1 MSELL
6 LLISM
11 AVIFY
16 LLVRLSSTR
25 GRDAKLEEILRQ
37 LKAQDDAFRQRDSAQ
52 TAAITQLQIQNATL
66 RQMAEARIEQIFQLQ
81 TQVESLQESDAGK
94 SALLSEWREHLNQR
108 VQEAFN
114 AWREQECETIRR
126 EQREIAFREA
136 RASLNGWK
144 SEQEHVIRED
154 ERQRSQAVII
164 GKVTE
169 HFVPYLPDFPFNPR
183 DARFI
188 GSPVDFI
195 VFDGMS
201 DEQVKEVVFVEVK
214 TGQSPALTTRQRQIR
229 NAVQSGR
236 VRWKE
241 IRISHDLPQES
252 SFTATVEAA
261 EVLDLS

>member
-25 GRDAKLEEILRQ
+25 TRDAKLEEILRQ
-37 LKAQDDAFRQRDSAQ
+37 LRAQNEAFRQRDSAQ
-52 TAAITQLQIQNATL
+52 TAAIAQLQIQNEAL
-66 RQMAEARIEQIFQLQ
+66 RQRAEARIEQIFQLQ
-81 TQVESLQESDAGK
+81 TQVENLQESDARK
-94 SALLSEWREHLNQR
+94 SALLSEWQEHLNRR
-108 VQEAFN
+108 VQESFN
-114 AWREQECETIRR
+114 TWRENECEAIRR
-126 EQREIAFREA
+126 EQREIARREA
-136 RASLNGWK
+136 LASLNGWK
-144 SEQEHVIRED
+144 SEQEHLIRED
-154 ERQRSQAVII
+154 ARQRSQAVII

-169 HFVPYLPDFPFNPR
+169 HFVPYLPDFPFNPK

-201 DEQVKEVVFVEVK
+201 DEEVREVVFVEVK
-214 TGQSPALTTRQRQIR
+214 TGQSAALTTRQRQIR

-236 VRWKE
+236 VRWRE
-241 IRISHDLPQES
+241 SRISHDLTQES
-252 SFTATVEAA
+252 SFPATVEAV